1 MDRNDILEDVNGFVA
16 VAQVEKELTRNE
28 PLKEIHFPLNCFPPE
43 LREIIEHYH
52 HYRSFPL
59 DFFAVSILTAAG
71 SAMGNSYVLETPD
84 GYTNRANL
92 YAMIVAQP
100 GINKS
105 HPLDVAYKPILV
117 KQTQMFQQFRAQQV
131 QDKIYRSEQKA
142 LAKEAASAAK
152 KSAKCNEN
160 ADKMQPS
167 NTTQSTDL
175 EIISIES
182 ANNAENAGVKFI
194 KPIMQ
199 GTTTEALIDQLSNN
213 PHGVTILYDELAGFI
228 NSLDKYR
235 KGDDVQLYLSLFQ
248 GSHISRD
255 TLTHGTTEI
264 PSPFVSIIGTIQP
277 AELEN
282 SFTGKIDNGFFDR
295 FLICYLSNV
304 QKPHPQRQDVNPVI
318 VSKYY
323 TMINN
328 LMELYYNDTIVIG
341 YSDDGY
347 DVIYK
352 WVCASIDRENDPL
365 TSDTER
371 GIRAKMI
378 IYVHRFALILQML
391 KYGLTK
397 NYLDKKEVSLEACVG
412 ATSLADYF
420 LHMAEKTRI
429 RNYGEIVSGQLKRV
443 YDSIVTEDP
452 FTTTEFLVMCQ
463 QFEIK
468 KRTASELLKRNVGK
482 LWVKLK
488 HGTYSKIL

>member
-1 MDRNDILEDVNGFVA
+1 MESNVLELLEKEANEA
-16 VAQVEKELTRNE
+16 VAQIEIFASNE
-28 PLKEIHFPLNCFPPE
+28 PIIEMPFPKDAFPERVIEIL
-43 LREIIEHYH
+43 EHYH
-52 HYRSFPL
+52 HYRSFPF
-59 DFFAVSILTAAG
+59 DFFAVSVLTAAG
-71 SAMGNSYVLETPD
+71 SAFGNSHVLKTPD

-105 HPLDVAYKPILV
+105 HPLEVAYKPILIQ
-117 KQTQMFQQFRAQQV
+117 QTRMFQKFRAQQV
-131 QDKIYRSEQKA
+131 QDKIDKAEQKA
-142 LAKEAASAAK
+142 AAK
-152 KSAKCNEN
+152 LQAAEAKKNAKCKEN
-160 ADKMQPS
+160 AEKVQTENAGQYAES
-167 NTTQSTDL
+167 EAINL
-175 EIISIES
+175 ES
-182 ANNAENAGVKFI
+182 AENAESAGVKFI

-199 GTTTEALIDQLSNN
+199 GTTTEALIDQLSYN
-213 PHGVTILYDELAGFI
+213 PHGVTILYDELAGFV
-228 NSLDKYR
+228 NSMDKYR

-282 SFTGKIDNGFFDR
+282 SFSGKIDNGFFDR

-304 QKPHPQRQDVNPVI
+304 QKPHPKRQDVDPVI
-318 VSKYY
+318 ANRYQ

-328 LMELYYNDTIVIG
+328 LMELYYKETEVLF
-341 YSDDGY
+341 YSEEGY
-347 DVIYK
+347 DIIYK
-352 WVCASIDRENDPL
+352 WVCSSIDKENHTL

-391 KYGLTK
+391 AYGLSK
-397 NYLDKKEVSLEACVG
+397 HYSDKKEVGVASCKG
-412 ATSLADYF
+412 AIKLAEYF

-429 RNYGEIVSGQLKRV
+429 RNYGEVVSGQLKQV
-443 YDSIVTEDP
+443 YDSILTEQP
-452 FTTTEFLVMCQ
+452 FTTAEFLVMCHT
-463 QFEIK
+463 FGIS
-468 KRTASELLKRNVGK
+468 KRNGNNLLKSNINK

-488 HGTYSKIL
+488 HGTYSKII